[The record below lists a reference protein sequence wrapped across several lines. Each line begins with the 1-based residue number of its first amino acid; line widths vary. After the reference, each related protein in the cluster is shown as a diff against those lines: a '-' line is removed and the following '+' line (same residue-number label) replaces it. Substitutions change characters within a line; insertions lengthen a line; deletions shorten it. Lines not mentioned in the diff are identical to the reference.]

1 MQLALDFILKVRF
14 QTVVISTFQ
23 YNQKAHLTMRKSIP
37 ACLIRAL
44 FQTKTKQLRPMTTR
58 VNSTMSHWEL
68 EADTRNRKTEH
79 GKTERGWSSRDWF
92 GFASDRWMDGKKTL
106 NLKLLIYLWLPFSLL
121 AHENLILHQNNS
133 LFFIPE
139 MYSPSRRFMFIVKKK
154 QKYIG
159 LTKSVLTLSFFKT
172 N

>member
-1 MQLALDFILKVRF
+1 MQLALDFILKARF

-68 EADTRNRKTEH
+68 EADTRNRRAWENWTRVTKSWLVWFCIWSLN
-79 GKTERGWSSRDWF
+79 GW
-92 GFASDRWMDGKKTL
+92 KE
-106 NLKLLIYLWLPFSLL
+106 NLESQIVNLPLWLPFSLL
-121 AHENLILHQNNS
+121 AHENLILHQNNN

-139 MYSPSRRFMFIVKKK
+139 MHGPSRRFMFIVKKK